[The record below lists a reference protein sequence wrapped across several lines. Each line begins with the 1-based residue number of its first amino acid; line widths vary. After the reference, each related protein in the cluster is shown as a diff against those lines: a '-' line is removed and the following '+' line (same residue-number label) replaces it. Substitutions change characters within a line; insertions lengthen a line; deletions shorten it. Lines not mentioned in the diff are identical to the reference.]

1 MERTRQTVV
10 PFSGAAWEIY
20 WVFTFVCSRARTAA
34 VLPQRLHV
42 PKYHV
47 NCHTG
52 FRLENLN
59 LKKAQVALLTF
70 RCEFENRDTG
80 TAELAGGGGY
90 ARTWRKT
97 RKTTSES
104 VTAG

>member
-1 MERTRQTVV
+1 MEGTPVV
-10 PFSGAAWEIY
+10 GAAWEIY
-20 WVFTFVCSRARTAA
+20 WVFMFVCSRARTAA
-34 VLPQRLHV
+34 VLPQRHV

-52 FRLENLN
+52 FRLDKLN
-59 LKKAQVALLTF
+59 LQKALVALLTF
-70 RCEFENRDTG
+70 RCEFKNRDTG
-80 TAELAGGGGY
+80 TAEPAGGGGY

-104 VTAG
+104 VTTG